1 MRALQKNRVI
11 FILAFFFFTGL
22 HANPFLS
29 TSSPTE
35 ETEQT
40 ERESLQFEN
49 ARQGQVEKEEGKPKA
64 APQIRL
70 GQTSEKNL
78 EVQRGLRETLGNS
91 FYEWKALQESGN
103 TADQK
108 KAESIFWTILAAA
121 FAFGL
126 FHALGPGHR
135 KTIVF
140 SLYISRK
147 AAWWEPLA
155 VALSL
160 SALHAGSAIVLILF
174 LNGITGSI
182 SARADTISKWMEGL
196 SYIILILSAIALLS
210 HSIVEQISYAKKTK
224 AGTNKSEGRKNISL
238 SAFIF
243 SGIYPCPGAVL
254 VLILSFT
261 LNIIKL
267 GITSVLVMSLGMSI
281 PILISAYI
289 AWAGR
294 EGLFYFF
301 KNKEGIIS
309 KLSFIIELLG
319 YALLL
324 AFSFYIAWPFL
335 IGLLR

>member
-1 MRALQKNRVI
+1 
-11 FILAFFFFTGL
+11 
-22 HANPFLS
+22 
-29 TSSPTE
+29 
-35 ETEQT
+35 
-40 ERESLQFEN
+40 
-49 ARQGQVEKEEGKPKA
+49 
-64 APQIRL
+64 
-70 GQTSEKNL
+70 
-78 EVQRGLRETLGNS
+78 
-91 FYEWKALQESGN
+91 
-103 TADQK
+103 
-108 KAESIFWTILAAA
+108 
-121 FAFGL
+121 
-126 FHALGPGHR
+126 
-135 KTIVF
+135 
-140 SLYISRK
+140 
-147 AAWWEPLA
+147 
-155 VALSL
+155 
-160 SALHAGSAIVLILF
+160 
-174 LNGITGSI
+174 
-182 SARADTISKWMEGL
+182 
-196 SYIILILSAIALLS
+196 
-210 HSIVEQISYAKKTK
+210 
-224 AGTNKSEGRKNISL
+224 RKNISL